1 MEKVEYSEILEG
13 SSFLNVNDLEPEKL
27 VEQIHKL
34 QMLINYP
41 SSLESQI
48 VLLRKKLD
56 TIRDEKIDRI
66 KSGKNVLGR
75 IKLQTKYRE
84 AYYDTEREVYTALA
98 KKRAELE
105 VANKVAVMAKA
116 KIKLINKILD
126 ESGVTLDGII
136 HN

>member
-1 MEKVEYSEILEG
+1 MDKVEYSEILEG
-13 SSFLNVNDLEPEKL
+13 SSFLNVNNIEPEQL
-27 VEQIHKL
+27 VEQISKL

-41 SSLESQI
+41 SALEAQI

-56 TIRDEKIDRI
+56 TIRDEKIDRL
-66 KSGKNVLGR
+66 KSSKNILGK
-75 IKLQTKYRE
+75 IKLQSKYRE
-84 AYYDTEREVYTALA
+84 AYYDTEREIYTALA
-98 KKRAELE
+98 RRRAELE
-105 VANKVAVMAKA
+105 VANKVAGMAKA